1 MRACGKA
8 THPKASISS
17 SAKCSLKNSI
27 DHDGQVGHLIQLL
40 FQTSLS
46 LAHVNYKLALATGTC
61 HLALQGFDYVLL
73 QLLIFSNPLKGDQ
86 GRGQE

>member
-1 MRACGKA
+1 MEKQHTLRLPFL
-8 THPKASISS
+8 H
-17 SAKCSLKNSI
+17 LQNVVYKNSI
-27 DHDGQVGHLIQLL
+27 DHEGQAGHLIQLL

-73 QLLIFSNPLKGDQ
+73 HLLIFSNPLKGDQ
-86 GRGQE
+86 GGDQE